1 MHIFTPDPWVSALTS
16 QTDFYSSTIT
26 PFYQIRETERTKYAT
41 ALYRKTKKK
50 YERKAVQQIFTLRKR
65 TLRSILVLLHIYLS
79 WKVLL
84 KYIMKKLLISIES
97 DARYLCTVF

>member
-16 QTDFYSSTIT
+16 QTDFYNSTIT
-26 PFYQIRETERTKYAT
+26 PFYQIRATERTKYAT

-50 YERKAVQQIFTLRKR
+50 YERKAVQQIVT
-65 TLRSILVLLHIYLS
+65 ILVLLHIYLS

>member
-50 YERKAVQQIFTLRKR
+50 YERKAVQQIVT
-65 TLRSILVLLHIYLS
+65 ILVLLHIYLS

>member
-1 MHIFTPDPWVSALTS
+1 MHIFIPDPWVSALTS
-16 QTDFYSSTIT
+16 QTDFYNSTFT
-26 PFYQIRETERTKYAT
+26 PFYQIRATERTKYAT

-50 YERKAVQQIFTLRKR
+50 YERKAVQQTV
-65 TLRSILVLLHIYLS
+65 TILVLLHIYLS

>member
-50 YERKAVQQIFTLRKR
+50 IRKESSATNCHLKEKNFALDFGAATYLSFMESIVKVYHEKIINKYRKR
-65 TLRSILVLLHIYLS
+65 R
-79 WKVLL
+79 
-84 KYIMKKLLISIES
+84 
-97 DARYLCTVF
+97 

>member
-16 QTDFYSSTIT
+16 QTDFYNSTIT
-26 PFYQIRETERTKYAT
+26 LFYQIRATERTKYAT

-50 YERKAVQQIFTLRKR
+50 YERKAVQQIVT
-65 TLRSILVLLHIYLS
+65 ILVLLHIYLS